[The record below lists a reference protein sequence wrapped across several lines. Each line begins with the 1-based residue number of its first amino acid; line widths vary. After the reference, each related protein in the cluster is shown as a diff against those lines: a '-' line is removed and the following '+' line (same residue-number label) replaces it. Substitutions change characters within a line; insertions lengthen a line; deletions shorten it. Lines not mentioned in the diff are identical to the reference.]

1 MFQAVCK
8 AFTYVNELN
17 LLINFSEKEEVSC
30 GRQMELKV
38 VPTLISLGVIDGV
51 TFPNVPH
58 ATRHAARGQG
68 EVYDAH
74 SLIKSRKLSGQRRLV
89 CTNRVRP
96 APIPFS
102 LSKVAHMGPYPN
114 PAVLTTSP
122 ASNPLLAEFFFGG
135 FIHRLFN
142 KSRASLREAT
152 HTCRTPLQAVLDVF
166 WPRSPLLRS
175 FVCSISVAFMQTC

>member
-1 MFQAVCK
+1 
-8 AFTYVNELN
+8 
-17 LLINFSEKEEVSC
+17 
-30 GRQMELKV
+30 MELKV
-38 VPTLISLGVIDGV
+38 VSTLISLGVIDGV
-51 TFPNVPH
+51 TFLNVPH
-58 ATRHAARGQG
+58 AIRHATRGQG

-89 CTNRVRP
+89 CTNRDRP

-175 FVCSISVAFMQTC
+175 FV

>member
-1 MFQAVCK
+1 
-8 AFTYVNELN
+8 
-17 LLINFSEKEEVSC
+17 
-30 GRQMELKV
+30 MELKV
-38 VPTLISLGVIDGV
+38 VSTLISLGVIDGV

-68 EVYDAH
+68 EVYDAN
-74 SLIKSRKLSGQRRLV
+74 SLIKSRKLSGQRRLA
-89 CTNRVRP
+89 CTNRDRP
-96 APIPFS
+96 AIIPFS
-102 LSKVAHMGPYPN
+102 LSKVAHMGLYPN
-114 PAVLTTSP
+114 PAVLTTS
-122 ASNPLLAEFFFGG
+122 NPLLAELFFGG

-175 FVCSISVAFMQTC
+175 FV